1 MKIKCLL
8 GGGSGEAR
16 ETEPWKALRESFR
29 RRTRKSERR
38 ASDGKAG
45 SNGASHERTSYERKT
60 PSLREMAIT
69 TEQSLWKI
77 KLTHRAKSFWYPY
90 ATLRN
95 VAVLE
100 RLSAIAELNL
110 LQLCRGQYGKIADIG
125 AADGDLAFF
134 LEKQGL
140 SVDVIENEHANFNR
154 LEGARIL
161 KHALDSSVTIRSIDL
176 DSQFPHS
183 GEKYDAIFLL
193 GTLYHLKNP
202 FLILERLARMT
213 EYCFVST
220 RIAKQTADGQPLSP
234 YPIAYLLGPQ
244 ECNND
249 STNFWIFSE
258 EGLKRLIDRTGWSV
272 LSYLRIGDTTNS
284 TPADPDR
291 DERAFCLLQSKTS
304 PTLSASPNPVPAGQG
319 IGKTTI
325 LWNTAN
331 GDAGRVY
338 VSTNGREE
346 SLFATSCQGSAAA
359 NWIRTDSVYE
369 FRLYNSDHRK
379 LLAKVAVT
387 RARQ

>member
-1 MKIKCLL
+1 
-8 GGGSGEAR
+8 
-16 ETEPWKALRESFR
+16 
-29 RRTRKSERR
+29 
-38 ASDGKAG
+38 
-45 SNGASHERTSYERKT
+45 
-60 PSLREMAIT
+60 MAIT

-77 KLTHRAKSFWYPY
+77 KLAHRAKSFWYPY

-100 RLSAIAELNL
+100 RLSAMAELNL

-140 SVDVIENEHANFNR
+140 SVDVIENESTNFNR
-154 LEGARIL
+154 LEGAQIL
-161 KHALDSSVTIRSIDL
+161 KHALDSSVAIRSVDL
-176 DSQFPHS
+176 DSQFPLS

-202 FLILERLARMT
+202 FLILETLARMT

-234 YPIAYLLGPQ
+234 YPIAYLLGPK

-249 STNFWIFSE
+249 NTNFWIFSE
-258 EGLKRLIDRTGWSV
+258 EGLKRLIDRAGWNV
-272 LSYLRIGDTTNS
+272 VSYLTIGDTTHS

-304 PTLSASPNPVPAGQG
+304 PTLSASPNPVPAGERM
-319 IGKTTI
+319 GKTTI

-331 GDAGRVY
+331 GDAGKVY

-346 SLFATSCQGSAAA
+346 SLFATSRQGSAAA
-359 NWIRTDSVYE
+359 NWIRADSTYE
-369 FRLYNSDHRK
+369 FRLYNSDHTE
-379 LLAKVAVT
+379 LLAKIAVT

>member
-1 MKIKCLL
+1 MKIERLL
-8 GGGSGEAR
+8 VGRSGKAP

-29 RRTRKSERR
+29 RRTQKSESR
-38 ASDGKAG
+38 ASDAKAG
-45 SNGASHERTSYERKT
+45 SNGANHQRTSCERKT
-60 PSLREMAIT
+60 SSLREMAIT

-77 KLTHRAKSFWYPY
+77 KLAHRAKSFWYPY

-100 RLSAIAELNL
+100 RLSAMAELNL

-140 SVDVIENEHANFNR
+140 SVDVIENESTNFNR
-154 LEGARIL
+154 LEGAQIL
-161 KHALDSSVTIRSIDL
+161 KHALDSSVTIRLVDL
-176 DSQFPHS
+176 DSQFPLS

-234 YPIAYLLGPQ
+234 YPIAYLLGPK

-249 STNFWIFSE
+249 NTNFWIFSE
-258 EGLKRLIDRTGWSV
+258 EGLKRLIDRAGWNV
-272 LSYLRIGDTTNS
+272 VSYLTIGDTTHS

-304 PTLSASPNPVPAGQG
+304 PTLSASPNPVPAGERM
-319 IGKTTI
+319 GKTTI

-331 GDAGRVY
+331 GDAGKVY

-346 SLFATSCQGSAAA
+346 SLFATSRQGSAAA
-359 NWIRTDSVYE
+359 NWIRAGSTYE
-369 FRLYNSDHRK
+369 FRLYNSDHTE
-379 LLAKVAVT
+379 LLAKIAVT